1 MCYRELK
8 YGRLLAGFQE
18 VQKNNLAVWKFQRV
32 VMRAG
37 LVFVDLTE
45 DGCLMFSRASTP
57 GPQTQTPDFF
67 RER

>member
-8 YGRLLAGFQE
+8 YGRLLARFQE
-18 VQKNNLAVWKFQRV
+18 VQKNNLAVWKFERI

-45 DGCLMFSRASTP
+45 DGSLMFNRASTP
-57 GPQTQTPDFF
+57 GPQTQTSNFS